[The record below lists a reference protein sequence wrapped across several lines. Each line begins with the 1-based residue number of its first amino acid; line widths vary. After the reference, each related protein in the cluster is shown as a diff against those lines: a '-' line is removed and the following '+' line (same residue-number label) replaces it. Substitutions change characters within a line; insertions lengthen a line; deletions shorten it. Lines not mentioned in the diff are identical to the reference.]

1 MGSDFKLLHIANAFQ
16 SVLQIP
22 WEGYKPLRGVLEACH
37 EGKYGRRTERL
48 FHEHSQ
54 DGGVVALG
62 LVAKHENKLI
72 EEIDDLSEA
81 ETIKLAKLVKCI
93 PKKAIILEYIDG
105 FVPSKK
111 TSVRDPPP
119 TFSRPRVRSKLKRH
133 LDATTTK
140 DSRSSSPQPASETE
154 QHIRQETKRR
164 RSSQPAEKETPL
176 GGDSDLL
183 SAHEVGFSLAHQPLP
198 CPPPAKK
205 TPANNQSYTRDLAA
219 QTSSLCTSKRS
230 DTNQQPPSH
239 QQGHWSATGEQSA
252 QLIDEAWDITKSFM
266 EGEPLEAPQQLQM
279 TDQGEPWNSSRGQV
293 VQLQMMDDK
302 WAFDESFLRGRPL
315 EFGSQEIQ
323 ITGQGGQFT
332 QPQMIDDKWDFAEA
346 FLEGRPLEF
355 P

>member
-1 MGSDFKLLHIANAFQ
+1 VIHLLPSRDLESEAVSHLPHCHAIAN
-16 SVLQIP
+16 
-22 WEGYKPLRGVLEACH
+22 RGLE
-37 EGKYGRRTERL
+37 
-48 FHEHSQ
+48 
-54 DGGVVALG
+54 
-62 LVAKHENKLI
+62 
-72 EEIDDLSEA
+72 
-81 ETIKLAKLVKCI
+81 
-93 PKKAIILEYIDG
+93 
-105 FVPSKK
+105 
-111 TSVRDPPP
+111 
-119 TFSRPRVRSKLKRH
+119 LKRH